1 MNYKIITHLPIQV
14 TVTLFTNQI
23 EAVLRPYVYLLL
35 KLINDLPIE
44 HNDSD
49 VVALNNFKP
58 IRTDYR
64 IGLTYHRK
72 AFSCGLFSQTAS
84 FTMQVKR
91 DEYEMGAKYLIAKFQ
106 NTVFNSNNIKD
117 AANSLLYYVTD
128 PNTDVTFT
136 AMDLLRTMYYKS
148 GGRP

>member
-1 MNYKIITHLPIQV
+1 M
-14 TVTLFTNQI
+14 TLFTDQI
-23 EAVLRPYVYLLL
+23 EAALRPYVYLLL

-44 HNDSD
+44 HNDM
-49 VVALNNFKP
+49 ALNNFKP
-58 IRTDYR
+58 LRTDYR

-72 AFSCGLFSQTAS
+72 AFSCGFFSQTAS

-128 PNTDVTFT
+128 PNTDVTFK

-148 GGRP
+148 GRRP